1 MATSKEVIRWI
12 GRNSKRVAVSIVGT
26 VLILAGLAGLALPI
40 LPGWLLIIAGLAVLA
55 SEYAWAE
62 RALDAAKAR
71 AKSAAKKARST
82 MRRRRSGGPPGSDPA
97 E

>member
-1 MATSKEVIRWI
+1 VATSKEVIRWI
-12 GRNSKRVAVSIVGT
+12 GRNTKRVVISIIGSI
-26 VLILAGLAGLALPI
+26 LILAGLAGLALPI

-71 AKSAAKKARST
+71 AKAAAKKARST
-82 MRRRRSGGPPGSDPA
+82 VRRRRAGGPPGSDPA